1 MNSSAPPKGHRNT
14 ALQSS
19 ARRPTLRDVLPYL
32 YLLRVPWIS
41 LSFVIALVVAARFS
55 SLQSIL
61 EGAFDLTR
69 YQIFW
74 VTFAACL
81 CGVTIAV
88 AASLVLEYGPLRFAN
103 RPPLKEKP
111 VRLRRYIWLSCAC
124 VLLTVIPILL
134 LVKRTNSFSTATL
147 VLWSLLGLLPFF
159 AVVAIAYL
167 GWKIPGDPFLKW
179 LTSLLS
185 WSPEGYLDSSRN
197 GLLPGHAFAL
207 AWAFVFLVF
216 HSLVGIGSFWFGQI
230 RNVPTLIFVL
240 GMISVTCWF
249 FSGMAFFFDRFRIPV
264 LVPFFLIVGFAG
276 LWQDSDHFF
285 SVQEGQIQSISP
297 VEILDPTISPT
308 PILIATSGG
317 GIHAEAW
324 TVQVLT
330 ALDARFPEFSRSIRL
345 ISAVSGGSVGAM
357 QYVEGRY
364 GEWWNQCSSA
374 NPKEKC
380 FQELVRVSTESSLEY
395 VGWGLVY
402 PDVVRSLFPP
412 LVPRRLDRGYGLE
425 TAWTEAWQRPNT
437 LTGTMTDW
445 MKDLRDLRK
454 PALIFNSTLVETGDR
469 VVFAN
474 FDFDDSGKPS
484 PLGTTPPITFR
495 KLFPNQKN
503 NVPVRTAVR
512 LSAAFPY
519 ASPVSRSEEDL
530 PPRLRY
536 HFADGGYYDN
546 YGILSA
552 VNFIDEGLRENKPD
566 NKKILLIEIRDSKVE
581 GGPRPAK
588 GSQGWF
594 QQLRAPVATLLH
606 VRDTA
611 QRNRNQTDVE
621 LLRQALSRLGV
632 DLVSA
637 IFEYPNADTPLSW
650 HLTSDQK
657 NQISADWKAEFVN
670 GAGSEQVRIIEEFL
684 DTKK

>member
-1 MNSSAPPKGHRNT
+1 MSPSSRH
-14 ALQSS
+14 
-19 ARRPTLRDVLPYL
+19 PTLKDILPYG

-41 LSFVIALVVAARFS
+41 LLFVIALVVAARFS
-55 SLQSIL
+55 NLQSIL
-61 EGAFDLTR
+61 EGAFDLTP

-103 RPPLKEKP
+103 RPPLDERT

-124 VLLTVIPILL
+124 VLLTVVPILL
-134 LVKRTNSFSTATL
+134 LVKRTKAFSAST
-147 VLWSLLGLLPFF
+147 VMLWSLLGLLPFF
-159 AVVAIAYL
+159 AVVAVAYF

-179 LTSLLS
+179 LIDLLS
-185 WSPEGYLDSSRN
+185 WSPEGYLDSSGN

-207 AWAFVFLVF
+207 AWAFVFLVV
-216 HSLVGIGSFWFGQI
+216 HALIGVVSFWFQQI

-240 GMISVTCWF
+240 GMVSVTCWF

-264 LVPFFLIVGFAG
+264 LVPFFIIVGFAG

-285 SVQEGQIQSISP
+285 SVQEGQIQTITP
-297 VEILDPTISPT
+297 GEILDPAVSPT

-330 ALDARFPEFSRSIRL
+330 ALDARHPEFSNSIRL

-364 GEWWNQCSSA
+364 GEWWNQCSDP
-374 NPKEKC
+374 NRKETC
-380 FQELVRVSTESSLEY
+380 LQELIRVSTESSLEY
-395 VGWGLVY
+395 VGWGFVY

-412 LVPRRLDRGYGLE
+412 LVPRRWDRGYGLE
-425 TAWTEAWQRPNT
+425 TAWTEAWRRPNA

-445 MKDLRDLRK
+445 MKDLQDHRK
-454 PALIFNSTLVETGDR
+454 PAVIFNSTLVETGDR

-474 FDFDDSGKPS
+474 FDFNGEDKPGL
-484 PLGTTPPITFR
+484 LGTKPPITFR
-495 KLFPNQKN
+495 KLYLNQKN

-519 ASPVSRSEEDL
+519 VSPVARSQEDL
-530 PPRLRY
+530 PERLRY
-536 HFADGGYYDN
+536 HFTDGGYYDN

-552 VNFIDEGLRENKPD
+552 IDFIDEALRENKPN
-566 NKKILLIEIRDSKVE
+566 NKKVLLIEIRDSKVE
-581 GGPRPAK
+581 DGPRAAK
-588 GSQGWF
+588 GSRGPF
-594 QQLRAPVATLLH
+594 QQLRAPVTTLLH

-621 LLRQALSRLGV
+621 LLRKALSPLGV
-632 DLVSA
+632 ELVSA

-657 NQISADWKAEFVN
+657 NQISADWKTEFVN
-670 GAGSEQVRIIEEFL
+670 GAGRDQVRIVEKFL
-684 DTKK
+684 NTKQ